1 MILWLSFIN
10 RNYLQLSLVGGS
22 SMISEEFKR
31 TIVNVLKNELS
42 PSLIYLF
49 GSQAIGNTHTDSD
62 FDIAY
67 LGAKS
72 ISHYER
78 FMLAQQLASALNRDV
93 DLIDLDKASTVFQAQ
108 VVGHGKILYCT
119 DDNGRFMFEMLTFKK
134 YARLNEE
141 RKEIL
146 DAIAETGQVFKD

>member
-1 MILWLSFIN
+1 MANEQMIKSIC
-10 RNYLQLSLVGGS
+10 
-22 SMISEEFKR
+22 
-31 TIVNVLKNELS
+31 NVLKNEMS
-42 PSLIYLF
+42 PTLIYLF
-49 GSQAIGNTHTDSD
+49 GSQATGNTHTDSD

-67 LGAKS
+67 LANNS

-78 FMLAQQLASALNRDV
+78 FMLAQQLASTLNKDV

-108 VVGHGKILYCT
+108 VVGHGKVLYCT
-119 DDNGRFMFEMLTFKK
+119 DENGRLMFEMLTFKK

-146 DAIAETGQVFKD
+146 DAIAETGQVFRD